1 MNIKTGFL
9 AAALGTGILLLY
21 GCGEGSSGSMATT
34 GSVATAQPQT
44 QMLDTQQVLA
54 LARVTSET
62 SDPTVVGS
70 GGLMVA
76 DADDNTSDPV
86 PVG

>member
-1 MNIKTGFL
+1 MNIKKGL
-9 AAALGTGILLLY
+9 SASALGTGILLLH
-21 GCGEGSSGSMATT
+21 GCGEGSSGSMAT
-34 GSVATAQPQT
+34 AQPQI
-44 QMLDTQQVLA
+44 QMLDTQQVLV

>member
-1 MNIKTGFL
+1 MNIKTGL
-9 AAALGTGILLLY
+9 RAAALGMGTVLLY
-21 GCGEGSSGSMATT
+21 GCSEGSSGSMAT
-34 GSVATAQPQT
+34 VQPQN

-54 LARVTSET
+54 LARVTSEST
-62 SDPTVVGS
+62 DPTVVGS

>member
-1 MNIKTGFL
+1 MNIKTVYR
-9 AAALGTGILLLY
+9 AAALGTGIWLLY
-21 GCGEGSSGSMATT
+21 GCGESSSGSMAT
-34 GSVATAQPQT
+34 AQPQN
-44 QMLDTQQVLA
+44 QMLDTQQVLT
-54 LARVTSET
+54 LARVTSEST
-62 SDPTVVGS
+62 DPTVVGS

>member
-1 MNIKTGFL
+1 MNIKTGFCT
-9 AAALGTGILLLY
+9 AALGTGILLLY
-21 GCGEGSSGSMATT
+21 GCGEGSSGSMAI
-34 GSVATAQPQT
+34 AQSQT

-62 SDPTVVGS
+62 SDPTVVGN

>member
-1 MNIKTGFL
+1 MNIKTL
-9 AAALGTGILLLY
+9 LNAAALGAGISLMQ
-21 GCGEGSSGSMATT
+21 GCGGENSPGSG
-34 GSVATAQPQT
+34 VAVQPPTPPQT

-62 SDPTVVGS
+62 SDPAAVGN
-70 GGLMVA
+70 GGIMVA
-76 DADDNTSDPV
+76 DAEDNTSDPI